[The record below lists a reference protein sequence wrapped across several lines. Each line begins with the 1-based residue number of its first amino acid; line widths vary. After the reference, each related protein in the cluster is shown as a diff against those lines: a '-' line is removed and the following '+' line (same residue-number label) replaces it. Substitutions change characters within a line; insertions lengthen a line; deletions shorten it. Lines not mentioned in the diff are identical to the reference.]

1 MSLISA
7 NEEIVQDILQV
18 LLEDLFLRWEEPVGQ
33 KGRHDKSAKIRD
45 VRSFSRPLG
54 WTCM

>member
-18 LLEDLFLRWEEPVGQ
+18 LLEDPFLRWEESVGQ

-45 VRSFSRPLG
+45 VRSFSRPLR